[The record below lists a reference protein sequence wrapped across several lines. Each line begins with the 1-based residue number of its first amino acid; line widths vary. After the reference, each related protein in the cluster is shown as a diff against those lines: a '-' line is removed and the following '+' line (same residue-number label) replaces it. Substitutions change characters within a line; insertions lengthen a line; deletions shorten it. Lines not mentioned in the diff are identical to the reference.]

1 MKEQY
6 QNKKKIKKNKGGI
19 KKMKGAKRK
28 LVILNKVDNSE
39 DRKLLKAGKIY
50 KGTTVHCYGGDDDD
64 WLDDTVLVE
73 D

>member
-6 QNKKKIKKNKGGI
+6 QNKKKIKKTEEEL
-19 KKMKGAKRK
+19 KKMKSAKRK
-28 LVILNKVDNSE
+28 LVILNKVNNSE
-39 DRKLLKAGKIY
+39 EKKLLKTGKIY
-50 KGTTVHCYGGDDDD
+50 KGTLVHCYGGDDDD

>member
-6 QNKKKIKKNKGGI
+6 QNKKKIKKTEEEL
-19 KKMKGAKRK
+19 KKMKGTKRK
-28 LVILNKVDNSE
+28 LIIMNKVDNSE
-39 DRKLLKAGKIY
+39 GKKLLKTGKIY
-50 KGTTVHCYGGDDDD
+50 KGTLVHCYGGDDDD

>member
-1 MKEQY
+1 
-6 QNKKKIKKNKGGI
+6 
-19 KKMKGAKRK
+19 MKGSKRK

-39 DRKLLKAGKIY
+39 EKKLLKTGKIY
-50 KGTTVHCYGGDDDD
+50 KGTLVHCYERDDDD